1 VTAADV
7 EAGVDDDPGTAVGV
21 RIRTHPGLCNGHGVC
36 HRFGPT
42 VYALDE
48 EGYVAVHLLEVPEAQ
63 AVEAWRGASVCPERA
78 ITVIGEP
85 EAYWVERVGSRAR
98 GSDS

>member
-1 VTAADV
+1 MTAV
-7 EAGVDDDPGTAVGV
+7 EDRPGPTVGV

-36 HRFGPT
+36 HRFAPT
-42 VYALDE
+42 VYELDE
-48 EGYVAVHLLEVPEAQ
+48 EGYVAVHLLEVPEDH

-85 EAYWVERVGSRAR
+85 EAYWVERAASRSR
-98 GSDS
+98 ESGR